1 MGIKWNVLGFIHGIY
16 SWDTLGHSDGTHLH
30 GGMVN
35 CQVRDLLTKFDQM
48 GLIREV

>member
-1 MGIKWNVLGFIHGIY
+1 MGIKWNVMECTGIY
-16 SWDTLGHSDGTHLH
+16 SWDPLGHSDGTPLH